1 MGQVTATIS
10 LTNHIDEILAERG
23 FIPPEQ
29 IRSIILNDVIV
40 DTGASDLCLPEEVIS
55 ELGLPLAGEIEGNTA
70 SETKNFRMFKDV
82 TLVVE
87 GRERTFN
94 CIELPAG
101 KEPLLGYFPL
111 EALGLEPDLTK
122 QQLRVLPNKG
132 RQSYIRV

>member
-1 MGQVTATIS
+1 MGKVTATIHI
-10 LTNHIDEILAERG
+10 TNEVDQILAERG
-23 FIPPEQ
+23 FIPSEQ
-29 IRSIILNDVIV
+29 IRSIILHNVIV

-70 SETKNFRMFKDV
+70 SETKNFRVFKNAF
-82 TLVVE
+82 LSVE
-87 GRERTFN
+87 GRERAFN

-122 QQLRVLPNKG
+122 QQLRILPNKG